1 VTWESRE
8 DQEEVPL
15 SATRR
20 AIGKRMCS
28 SLQVAPQ
35 VTTVV
40 EVDVSGVMEL
50 RDELRPAAEESL
62 GAGLTVLPFFVAA
75 SCLALQKWPVVN
87 AWLND
92 EGTVATYNR
101 RVHMAVAVDTERG
114 LIAPV
119 IRDADGAGVIDVAR
133 RIAEM
138 AERVRAAR
146 VRREDLVGGTFTI
159 SNTGSRGSLFDT
171 PIINLPQV
179 AILATGR
186 VVRRPLAVSSEGGP
200 DRVEI
205 RPMAYFSLSYDHRL
219 IDGAVASQ
227 FLSELKDTVEH
238 PTWAIDRGSSNVA
251 LPAG

>member
-1 VTWESRE
+1 MTWASGE
-8 DQEEVPL
+8 DQEEVAL

-20 AIGKRMCS
+20 AIGKRMCA
-28 SLQVAPQ
+28 SLQLAPQ

-40 EVDVSGVMEL
+40 EVDVSGVVEL
-50 RDELRPAAEESL
+50 RDKLRPAAERSL
-62 GAGLTVLPFFVAA
+62 GSRLTVLPFFVVA
-75 SCLALQKWPVVN
+75 SCVALQKWPVVN

-119 IRDADGAGVIDVAR
+119 IRDADGAGVLDVAR

-138 AERVRAAR
+138 AERVRTAR
-146 VRREDLVGGTFTI
+146 VGREDLVGGTFTI

-171 PIINLPQV
+171 PIINQPQV

-186 VVRRPLAVSSEGGP
+186 VVRRPLAVFVEGEP
-200 DRVEI
+200 ERVEI

-227 FLSELKDTVEH
+227 FLNELKDIVEH
-238 PTWAIDRGSSNVA
+238 PAWATARGSINVA